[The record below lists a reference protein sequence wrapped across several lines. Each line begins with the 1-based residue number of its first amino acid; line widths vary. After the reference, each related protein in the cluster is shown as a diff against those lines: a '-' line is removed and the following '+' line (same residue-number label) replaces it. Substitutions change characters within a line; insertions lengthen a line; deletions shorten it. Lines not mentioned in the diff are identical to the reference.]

1 MILDFPTKYD
11 SSITYYGIGFFWTN
25 NAGSANVTPPGGITG
40 GYRTL
45 MGMGF

>member
-1 MILDFPTKYD
+1 MIVDFPTKYWN
-11 SSITYYGIGFFWTN
+11 SITYYGIGFIWTN
-25 NAGSANVTPPGGITG
+25 NAGSPGTTPPSGNIG